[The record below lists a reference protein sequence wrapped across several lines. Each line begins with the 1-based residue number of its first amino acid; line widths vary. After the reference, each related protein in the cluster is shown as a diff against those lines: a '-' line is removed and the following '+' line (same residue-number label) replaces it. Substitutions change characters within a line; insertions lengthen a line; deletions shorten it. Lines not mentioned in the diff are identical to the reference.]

1 MTAAY
6 VNTCPIK
13 GTRLARPRRNNE
25 MLGCADKDT
34 GVMRWPVTGRC
45 WWENTPVKWFAE
57 PIDVAPPTATT
68 PTTTVAPPTATTPTT
83 TVAPS
88 TTTTTVAPS
97 TTTTTVA
104 PSTTTTTV
112 APSTTT
118 TTLPDTTPPTV
129 TLARSAATSSSTP
142 ISFTVTGN
150 EDINCATLSL
160 TAGTDFT
167 LTNIST
173 ITSITQTSSDVCT
186 IIAVSTA
193 TANGDAVVSTLTR
206 ASTFSI
212 DDTAGNSQTV
222 LAGSPQ
228 SVTVT
233 RNGEPNAPVISS
245 VTAGNAQVTV
255 VWSTP
260 ASNGSTIT
268 DYLIKYSLSADGT
281 YTTFADGVST
291 ATSATV
297 TGLTNGTAYYFKVAA
312 KNSVGT
318 GSYSAAS
325 ADATPTM
332 PTLTISYAAGSGSGT
347 APVSPV
353 SVLSGS
359 TFTTP
364 TNTYTRTGYTFAGWS
379 DGLAT
384 YAAAATYPSSGTVAS
399 NVTLTAQWTV
409 VAPAFSLSSS
419 SESKV
424 QNTAIAGYTITSTG
438 GAIASYAISPSAP
451 TGLTFST
458 STGLL
463 SGTPTT
469 VQSATA
475 YTITATNTTSTATQT
490 FTLTV
495 TLAAPAFSLSSSSES
510 KVQNTAIAG
519 YTITSTGGAIAS
531 YAISPSAPTG
541 LTFSTSTGL
550 LSGTPTAVAGS
561 TAYTITATNATSTA
575 TRTFTLTVTAAT
587 CATGGA
593 CVLGETG
600 PGGGKVFYVAS
611 SNFTSTGSDC
621 GTACKYLEA
630 APSDHSST
638 VAWCSNTSSSLG
650 VTATG
655 IGSGMSNTTTADSTC
670 TGSVAIQVAAD
681 YTNNSKADW
690 HLPSQVELNELCK
703 YAKNTG
709 QASGSGTVCAGGS
722 AASLRDFSAGTYW
735 SSSEYAASTAW
746 RQDFYDGVQAN
757 YGKANSYYVRPVRA
771 FGSETSCANGGPC
784 ALGETGPGG
793 GKVFYVSSS
802 NFTSTGS
809 DCGTACKYLEAAPSD
824 HSSQVAWCSNMRS
837 SLGVT
842 ATGIGSG
849 MSNTTT
855 ADSTCTS
862 GAIQVA
868 ADYANNSKT
877 DWHLPSKD
885 ELAQLYIQRTTVGGF
900 TANYYY
906 SSSEDGLYYA
916 LYQYFLNGNQT
927 TSSKDNTASVRPVRA
942 FG

>member
-1 MTAAY
+1 
-6 VNTCPIK
+6 
-13 GTRLARPRRNNE
+13 
-25 MLGCADKDT
+25 
-34 GVMRWPVTGRC
+34 
-45 WWENTPVKWFAE
+45 
-57 PIDVAPPTATT
+57 
-68 PTTTVAPPTATTPTT
+68 
-83 TVAPS
+83 
-88 TTTTTVAPS
+88 
-97 TTTTTVA
+97 
-104 PSTTTTTV
+104 
-112 APSTTT
+112 
-118 TTLPDTTPPTV
+118 
-129 TLARSAATSSSTP
+129 
-142 ISFTVTGN
+142 VTGN

-186 IIAVSTA
+186 ITAVSTA
-193 TANGDAVVSTLTR
+193 TANGVAVVSTLTR

-212 DDTAGNSQTV
+212 DDTAGNSQTL

-245 VTAGNAQVTV
+245 ATAGNAQVTV
-255 VWSTP
+255 VWSAP

-268 DYLIKYSLSADGT
+268 DYLIKYSTSAGDN

-312 KNSVGT
+312 TNSVGT

-325 ADATPTM
+325 ADATPTL
-332 PTLTISYAAGSGSGT
+332 PTQAVTWSPTTALTTAQSPNTPLAASSSGDGAITYAVQSAGATGCTINSSTRVLTFTAAGSCVIRAT
-347 APVSPV
+347 AATTSNY
-353 SVLSGS
+353 LTGYIDA
-359 TFTTP
+359 TFT
-364 TNTYTRTGYTFAGWS
+364 
-379 DGLAT
+379 
-384 YAAAATYPSSGTVAS
+384 
-399 NVTLTAQWTV
+399 VTLA
-409 VAPAFSLSSS
+409 APAFSLSSTT
-419 SESKV
+419 ESKA

-475 YTITATNTTSTATQT
+475 YTITATNTTSTAT
-490 FTLTV
+490 
-495 TLAAPAFSLSSSSES
+495 
-510 KVQNTAIAG
+510 
-519 YTITSTGGAIAS
+519 
-531 YAISPSAPTG
+531 
-541 LTFSTSTGL
+541 
-550 LSGTPTAVAGS
+550 
-561 TAYTITATNATSTA
+561 
-575 TRTFTLTVTAAT
+575 RTFTLTVTAAAT
-587 CATGGA
+587 CATGGVCA
-593 CVLGETG
+593 LGETG

-638 VAWCSNTSSSLG
+638 VAWCSN
-650 VTATG
+650 
-655 IGSGMSNTTTADSTC
+655 IG
-670 TGSVAIQVAAD
+670 
-681 YTNNSKADW
+681 
-690 HLPSQVELNELCK
+690 
-703 YAKNTG
+703 
-709 QASGSGTVCAGGS
+709 
-722 AASLRDFSAGTYW
+722 
-735 SSSEYAASTAW
+735 
-746 RQDFYDGVQAN
+746 
-757 YGKANSYYVRPVRA
+757 
-771 FGSETSCANGGPC
+771 
-784 ALGETGPGG
+784 
-793 GKVFYVSSS
+793 
-802 NFTSTGS
+802 
-809 DCGTACKYLEAAPSD
+809 
-824 HSSQVAWCSNMRS
+824 

-885 ELAQLYIQRTTVGGF
+885 ELAQLFIQRTKVGGF
-900 TANYYY
+900 TANFYF
-906 SSSEDGLYYA
+906 SSSEYPPGFAWFQSFYNG
-916 LYQYFLNGNQT
+916 YQDLANKSDTFY
-927 TSSKDNTASVRPVRA
+927 VRPVRA

>member
-13 GTRLARPRRNNE
+13 GTRLARPRSNNE

-45 WWENTPVKWFAE
+45 WWENSPVKWFAE
-57 PIDVAPPTATT
+57 PTVVVPPTATT
-68 PTTTVAPPTATTPTT
+68 PTTTVAPPTATTST

-88 TTTTTVAPS
+88 PATNTA
-97 TTTTTVA
+97 
-104 PSTTTTTV
+104 TTTTTV

-129 TLARSAATSSSTP
+129 TLARSAATSSSAP

-150 EDINCATLSL
+150 EDIDCATLSL

-193 TANGDAVVSTLTR
+193 TTNGDAVVSTLTR

-325 ADATPTM
+325 AAATPTL
-332 PTLTISYAAGSGSGT
+332 PTQTVTWSPTTALTTAQSPNTPLAASSSGDGAITYAVQSAGATGCTINSSTRVLTFTAAGSCVIRAT
-347 APVSPV
+347 AATTSNY
-353 SVLSGS
+353 LTGYIDA
-359 TFTTP
+359 TFT
-364 TNTYTRTGYTFAGWS
+364 
-379 DGLAT
+379 
-384 YAAAATYPSSGTVAS
+384 
-399 NVTLTAQWTV
+399 VTLA
-409 VAPAFSLSSS
+409 APAFSLSSTT
-419 SESKV
+419 ESKA

-475 YTITATNTTSTATQT
+475 YTITATNTTSTAT
-490 FTLTV
+490 
-495 TLAAPAFSLSSSSES
+495 
-510 KVQNTAIAG
+510 
-519 YTITSTGGAIAS
+519 
-531 YAISPSAPTG
+531 
-541 LTFSTSTGL
+541 
-550 LSGTPTAVAGS
+550 
-561 TAYTITATNATSTA
+561 
-575 TRTFTLTVTAAT
+575 RTFTLTVTAAAT

-593 CVLGETG
+593 CIVGNTG
-600 PGGGKVFYVAS
+600 PGGGIVFYVHAS
-611 SNFTSTGSDC
+611 GTFACGATLAST
-621 GTACKYLEA
+621 CKYLEA
-630 APSDHSST
+630 APTSGTNLWTDATYVWSGNTQVAIGANAQGTAIGTGYKNTEAKGWTGTSDAGVAARNYRGPNNLSDWYLPSKDEVAQLYAQRTT
-638 VAWCSNTSSSLG
+638 VILSSSR
-650 VTATG
+650 
-655 IGSGMSNTTTADSTC
+655 I
-670 TGSVAIQVAAD
+670 
-681 YTNNSKADW
+681 
-690 HLPSQVELNELCK
+690 
-703 YAKNTG
+703 
-709 QASGSGTVCAGGS
+709 
-722 AASLRDFSAGTYW
+722 YW
-735 SSSEYAASTAW
+735 SSSEIDATNAWWVST
-746 RQDFYDGVQAN
+746 
-757 YGKANSYYVRPVRA
+757 
-771 FGSETSCANGGPC
+771 TGGIDQYSK
-784 ALGETGPGG
+784 G
-793 GKVFYVSSS
+793 
-802 NFTSTGS
+802 STG
-809 DCGTACKYLEAAPSD
+809 G
-824 HSSQVAWCSNMRS
+824 
-837 SLGVT
+837 
-842 ATGIGSG
+842 
-849 MSNTTT
+849 
-855 ADSTCTS
+855 
-862 GAIQVA
+862 
-868 ADYANNSKT
+868 
-877 DWHLPSKD
+877 
-885 ELAQLYIQRTTVGGF
+885 
-900 TANYYY
+900 
-906 SSSEDGLYYA
+906 
-916 LYQYFLNGNQT
+916 
-927 TSSKDNTASVRPVRA
+927 SVRPVRA

>member
-1 MTAAY
+1 
-6 VNTCPIK
+6 
-13 GTRLARPRRNNE
+13 
-25 MLGCADKDT
+25 
-34 GVMRWPVTGRC
+34 
-45 WWENTPVKWFAE
+45 
-57 PIDVAPPTATT
+57 
-68 PTTTVAPPTATTPTT
+68 
-83 TVAPS
+83 
-88 TTTTTVAPS
+88 
-97 TTTTTVA
+97 
-104 PSTTTTTV
+104 
-112 APSTTT
+112 
-118 TTLPDTTPPTV
+118 
-129 TLARSAATSSSTP
+129 
-142 ISFTVTGN
+142 VTGN

-245 VTAGNAQVTV
+245 VTAGNTQVTV

-364 TNTYTRTGYTFAGWS
+364 ANTYSRTGYTFAGWS
-379 DGLAT
+379 DGSAT

-399 NVTLTAQWTV
+399 NVTLTAQWT
-409 VAPAFSLSSS
+409 A
-419 SESKV
+419 
-424 QNTAIAGYTITSTG
+424 N
-438 GAIASYAISPSAP
+438 
-451 TGLTFST
+451 
-458 STGLL
+458 
-463 SGTPTT
+463 
-469 VQSATA
+469 
-475 YTITATNTTSTATQT
+475 
-490 FTLTV
+490 TLTV
-495 TLAAPAFSLSSSSES
+495 TTDE
-510 KVQNTAIAG
+510 QGGTAIDSA
-519 YTITSTGGAIAS
+519 STTTGAS
-531 YAISPSAPTG
+531 MSLP
-541 LTFSTSTGL
+541 
-550 LSGTPTAVAGS
+550 GTPTRTGYTFAGWFV
-561 TAYTITATNATSTA
+561 ATS
-575 TRTFTLTVTAAT
+575 
-587 CATGGA
+587 
-593 CVLGETG
+593 
-600 PGGGKVFYVAS
+600 
-611 SNFTSTGSDC
+611 
-621 GTACKYLEA
+621 
-630 APSDHSST
+630 
-638 VAWCSNTSSSLG
+638 
-650 VTATG
+650 
-655 IGSGMSNTTTADSTC
+655 
-670 TGSVAIQVAAD
+670 
-681 YTNNSKADW
+681 
-690 HLPSQVELNELCK
+690 
-703 YAKNTG
+703 
-709 QASGSGTVCAGGS
+709 GGS
-722 AASLRDFSAGTYW
+722 AITFPYAHGRTADFTL
-735 SSSEYAASTAW
+735 YAQWTA
-746 RQDFYDGVQAN
+746 A
-757 YGKANSYYVRPVRA
+757 AL
-771 FGSETSCANGGPC
+771 SCANGGVC
-784 ALGETGPGG
+784 ALGDIGPGG

-824 HSSQVAWCSNMRS
+824 HSSTVWWCSNTFS

-842 ATGIGSG
+842 GTGIGSG

-855 ADSTCTS
+855 ADNTCAS

-868 ADYANNSKT
+868 ADYATTSKR

-885 ELAQLYIQRTTVGGF
+885 ELAQLYIQRTIVGF
-900 TANYYY
+900 STLFYYW
-906 SSSEDGLYYA
+906 SSSEYDGFKA
-916 LYQYFLNGNQT
+916 WGQEFGSGDVRFNN
-927 TSSKDNTASVRPVRA
+927 KDFVSLVRPVRA